1 MAMKTE
7 TEIKNKIIK
16 DWVLKFTREE
26 IKSKMPLDIHLATMS
41 ECIELGID
49 CPIAWAE
56 VEKVVQ
62 EPDGFWIWC
71 MGEAWKMTGEP
82 ARVNIC
88 STLLMKELAIKIGRE
103 ALLKA
108 YQDGR

>member
-1 MAMKTE
+1 MKTE
-7 TEIKNKIIK
+7 KQIRDQILADWGKNQTRDEIKPH
-16 DWVLKFTREE
+16 L
-26 IKSKMPLDIHLATMS
+26 PLDIHLAVMS
-41 ECIELGID
+41 QCIELGID

-71 MGEAWKMTGEP
+71 LGEAWKMTGEP
-82 ARVNIC
+82 ARVNIP

>member
-1 MAMKTE
+1 MKTE
-7 TEIKNKIIK
+7 QEIRELIGKGIFKSFPKTEAVKKVN
-16 DWVLKFTREE
+16 
-26 IKSKMPLDIHLATMS
+26 SLDTTLEVMS
-41 ECIELGID
+41 QCIELGID

-62 EPDGFWIWC
+62 EPDDFWIWC
-71 MGEAWKMTGEP
+71 LGEAWKMTGEP
-82 ARVNIC
+82 ARVNIP
-88 STLLMKELAIKIGRE
+88 STFLIKELAIKIGRE

>member
-1 MAMKTE
+1 MKTE
-7 TEIKNKIIK
+7 KEIRDQILADWGKNQTRDEIKPR
-16 DWVLKFTREE
+16 L
-26 IKSKMPLDIHLATMS
+26 PLDIHLAVMQ
-41 ECIELGID
+41 ECINQSID
-49 CPIAWAE
+49 CPVAWAE

-62 EPDGFWIWC
+62 EPDDDFWIWC

-88 STLLMKELAIKIGRE
+88 STLLMKELGIKIGRE

>member
-1 MAMKTE
+1 MKTE
-7 TEIKNKIIK
+7 QEIRESIGKEIFKSFPKTEAVKKVN
-16 DWVLKFTREE
+16 
-26 IKSKMPLDIHLATMS
+26 SLDTTLEVMS
-41 ECIELGID
+41 QCIELGID

-62 EPDGFWIWC
+62 EPDDFWIWC

-88 STLLMKELAIKIGRE
+88 STLLMKELGIKIGRE

-108 YQDGR
+108 HQDGR

>member
-1 MAMKTE
+1 MKTE
-7 TEIKNKIIK
+7 HEIRESIGKKI
-16 DWVLKFTREE
+16 F
-26 IKSKMPLDIHLATMS
+26 KSFPKAEAVKKVSSLDTTLEVMS
-41 ECIELGID
+41 QCIELGID

-62 EPDGFWIWC
+62 EPDDFWIWC

-82 ARVNIC
+82 AKVNIC

-103 ALLKA
+103 ALLEA
-108 YQDGR
+108 YHRHD